1 MYGIGHFRKIGKYN
15 IDQIEERL
23 KNNIAVIPLEK
34 ISEKFNELQKTKE
47 QDFEYKLLIEKWQ
60 IKERSQK
67 SIYVEIEFGVDR
79 KGTISIPSQKLDQL
93 EDGNFY
99 AYLKRNDF
107 SIFK

>member
-1 MYGIGHFRKIGKYN
+1 MADQRKK
-15 IDQIEERL
+15 
-23 KNNIAVIPLEK
+23 
-34 ISEKFNELQKTKE
+34 S
-47 QDFEYKLLIEKWQ
+47 
-60 IKERSQK
+60 K

-99 AYLKRNDF
+99 AYLKETTF